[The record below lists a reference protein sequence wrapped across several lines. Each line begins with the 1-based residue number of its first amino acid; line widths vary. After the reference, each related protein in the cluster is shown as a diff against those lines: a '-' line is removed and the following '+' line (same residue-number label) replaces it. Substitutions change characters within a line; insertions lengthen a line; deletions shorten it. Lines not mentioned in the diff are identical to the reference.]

1 MGASQVM
8 HRCIISAL
16 LVFAFLWL
24 RALLHRYVHGAL
36 TVRRKLPLLLISCAL
51 TYICDL
57 ILLIL
62 NEL

>member
-1 MGASQVM
+1 M

-16 LVFAFLWL
+16 LVFTFLWL

-51 TYICDL
+51 TYIYNL

-62 NEL
+62 NKL